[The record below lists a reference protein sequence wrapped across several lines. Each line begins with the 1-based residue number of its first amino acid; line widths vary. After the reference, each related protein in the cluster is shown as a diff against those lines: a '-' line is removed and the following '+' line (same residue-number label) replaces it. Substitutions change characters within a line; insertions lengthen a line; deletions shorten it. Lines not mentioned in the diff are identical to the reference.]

1 MQNAFDK
8 NSNILQPSLGLSS
21 ITTAY
26 TNGILECS
34 FNRDNTTTDPKIFS
48 LITDWY
54 LFWPI
59 GEYEDCK
66 YKQYR

>member
-54 LFWPI
+54 LFWAI
-59 GEYEDCK
+59 GDYEDCK